1 MNIIYG
7 VMGYGRGHAMR
18 TAAVLP
24 SLMEE
29 HNVLVL
35 AGPDAYEVLHKR
47 FPSVLIPC
55 IGYVYDDSGRISP
68 SLTIRR
74 NAQPMLDLLTGGPE
88 TQRVE
93 RLIRDHNTDLVI
105 SDSETWTHRAA
116 RKMGIPRISFDHVGI
131 IAYCK
136 PPLPR
141 EDWLLGHRDALG
153 YLSMMGIPDRILVSS
168 FYPALPRRPGTEVIG
183 PLMRDEVLAQT
194 ASDGDYL
201 LAYFNKGMHQFLPHV
216 EQALKELSLPVKVYG
231 TGRKGRSGNLEYRP
245 RANEAFVKD
254 MAGCRAMLSTSG
266 NQAMGEAIHFG
277 KPVYVL
283 PEDCF
288 EQRLNAYMVKRMG
301 IGERGSFD
309 TLRSDQIE
317 EFLLNEDCYRAN
329 MATHRRDGRREAV
342 QTLKRFIAELRQAPS
357 PAQTAARL
365 KRA

>member
-35 AGPDAYEVLHKR
+35 AGPDAYEVLHER
-47 FPSVLIPC
+47 FPCVLIPC
-55 IGYVYDDSGRISP
+55 IGYAYDDSGKISP
-68 SLTIRR
+68 PLTIRR
-74 NAQPMLDLLTGGPE
+74 NLQPMMDLLTQGPATRE
-88 TQRVE
+88 IDQI
-93 RLIRDHNTDLVI
+93 IRDHGTDLII
-105 SDSETWTHRAA
+105 SDSEAWTHRAA
-116 RKMGIPRISFDHVGI
+116 RRMGIPRISFDHVGI

-153 YLSMMGIPDRILVSS
+153 YLGFMGVPDRIMVSS
-168 FYPALPRRPGTEVIG
+168 FYPAVPRWKHVEVIG

-201 LAYFNKGMHQFLPHV
+201 MAYFNKGMHQFLPHI
-216 EQALKELSLPVKVYG
+216 EQALKELSIPVKVYG
-231 TGRKGRSGNLEYRP
+231 TDRDGRDGNLEYRP

-277 KPVYVL
+277 KPVFVL

-288 EQRLNAYMVKRMG
+288 EQRLNAHMVQRMG
-301 IGERGSFD
+301 IGRKSSFD
-309 TLRSDQIE
+309 TLTSDQLE
-317 EFLLNEDCYRAN
+317 EFLLNEDGYRASMEN
-329 MATHRRDGRREAV
+329 HRRDGRKEAV
-342 QTLKRFIAELRQAPS
+342 QTLKRFIAELAESPKPAATTPRLRQA
-357 PAQTAARL
+357 
-365 KRA
+365 